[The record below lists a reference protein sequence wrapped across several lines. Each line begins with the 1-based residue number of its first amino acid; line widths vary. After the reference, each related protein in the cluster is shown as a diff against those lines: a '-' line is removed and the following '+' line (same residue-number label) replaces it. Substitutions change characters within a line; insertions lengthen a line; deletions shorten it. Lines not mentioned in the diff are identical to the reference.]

1 MKKIGFYFTM
11 YWIYRIIGVSGAL
24 IYEERFDDFYL
35 VWLGFIS
42 ELLYGWMF
50 LPFHL
55 ILFFVFMSR
64 FRRSHKKFV
73 HFPSII
79 VFLLTIGISQ
89 LLCSSELSFFCLTE
103 RSYWYCYIVPGI
115 IFLTILTIVDL
126 NFNVKKIM
134 LWFTYW

>member
-1 MKKIGFYFTM
+1 MIKKIGFYFIM
-11 YWIYRIIGVSGAL
+11 YWIYKIIGVSGAL

-42 ELLYGWMF
+42 ELLFGWMF

-64 FRRSHKKFV
+64 FRNPQKEFV
-73 HFPSII
+73 HFPSIV
-79 VFLLTIGISQ
+79 VFLFTIGIGQ
-89 LLCSSELSFFCLTE
+89 LFCSSELSLFCLTE
-103 RSYWYCYIVPGI
+103 RGYWYYYIVPGI

-126 NFNVKKIM
+126 NLNIKKIM
-134 LWFTYW
+134 L